1 MTALQLPQCLE
12 DSQPSSCDTISSQAQ
27 SIDSSSIF
35 PLVSDP
41 TIGQV
46 LIDFRLPSVRSLR
59 YFSFLAQVAMGWTG
73 DGPAG
78 QSESRN
84 GISQDS
90 CMEHSAQELYHVIF
104 HVFALISVTR
114 SFHRGSLNG
123 SSYSRRAALFS
134 ESGKL
139 VEHVSFV
146 VPFWQYQHRSVAG
159 DIVAINGMSCCN
171 DILNQDQKLFI

>member
-1 MTALQLPQCLE
+1 MAILLKPKALILLF
-12 DSQPSSCDTISSQAQ
+12 
-27 SIDSSSIF
+27 F
-35 PLVSDP
+35 PLVSDL

-59 YFSFLAQVAMGWTG
+59 YFSFLAQVGMGWTG

-78 QSESRN
+78 QSQSCN

-104 HVFALISVTR
+104 HVFALIGVTC

-123 SSYSRRAALFS
+123 SSYSRRAALFFS

-139 VEHVSFV
+139 AEHVSFV

-159 DIVAINGMSCCN
+159 DIVVVVVE
-171 DILNQDQKLFI
+171 FIQLYNNTCMIFLRN